1 MTTPFCTVC
10 SVVARSN
17 AELISGVVN
26 GEQLAWG
33 ELVERYSQT
42 VWMATAK
49 YELDRATRLD
59 VVQTVWLRLHDRVR
73 QVRDPDRLAGWLS
86 ITARNECVNVLRR
99 RSRTFSLADDYEVV
113 SDDPPP
119 ETDLERRTT
128 VAAVAEALSELDPRC
143 AELLQLLCADP
154 APSYED
160 ISVMLDIPVGSIGPT
175 RARCLQ
181 KLRNRPAIARIIH
194 DL

>member
-10 SVVARSN
+10 SVVTRSN

-26 GEQLAWG
+26 GDHVAWG

-73 QVRDPDRLAGWLS
+73 LRGKQRDDRIG
-86 ITARNECVNVLRR
+86 LRR
-99 RSRTFSLADDYEVV
+99 ATRLLLARCAFLAQ
-113 SDDPPP
+113 PP
-119 ETDLERRTT
+119 EINRSQKANYANDRPRSGPQVHKTHYTT
-128 VAAVAEALSELDPRC
+128 QTPPR
-143 AELLQLLCADP
+143 
-154 APSYED
+154 
-160 ISVMLDIPVGSIGPT
+160 
-175 RARCLQ
+175 
-181 KLRNRPAIARIIH
+181 N
-194 DL
+194 